1 MNELNKE
8 RREVATRLRSEIK
21 YMCYKAEWYEKD
33 ENPEKCGNKAYRNIA
48 AHVIEGGNF
57 IKGNY
62 LEIVSNLADLIDRP
76 TCKPKDRGRGYVD
89 AVCDS
94 FWCPNCS
101 FEIDVHIGEDQHL
114 TEAAKYC
121 PNCGA
126 EVVE

>member
-1 MNELNKE
+1 MVEITNEE
-8 RREVATRLRSEIK
+8 RREVAGRIRERIRRNHRAAWDVVLELSYIDVFGDRFR
-21 YMCYKAEWYEKD
+21 M
-33 ENPEKCGNKAYRNIA
+33 NK
-48 AHVIEGGNF
+48 EF
-57 IKGNY
+57 T
-62 LEIVSNLADLIDRP
+62 LFLADLIDRP